1 MNEQRRSTDLIVSII
16 LIVVIIGLDQ
26 VSKLLVCEY
35 VKPVGSI
42 SILSNVLSFTYVENY
57 GAAFGIL
64 KSERWF
70 FIIVSLIMILAFMYL
85 LFFKKVKNKWLIA
98 SSVLLIGGG
107 VGNLIDRIFKG
118 YVIDFISLSFFKPVC
133 NLVDY
138 FITAGAVCLIMYI
151 VFFYKETEQKE
162 VKEAK

>member
-1 MNEQRRSTDLIVSII
+1 MIVSII
-16 LIVVIIGLDQ
+16 LVVVIIGLDQ

-35 VKPVGSI
+35 VKPIGSI
-42 SILSNVLSFTYVENY
+42 NILPNILSFTYVENY

-64 KSERWF
+64 KNERWF

-85 LFFKKVKNKWLIA
+85 LFFKKIKNKWIA
-98 SSVLLIGGG
+98 AASVLLIGGG
-107 VGNLIDRIFKG
+107 AGNLIDRIFQG

-133 NLVDY
+133 NLADY

-151 VFFYKETEQKE
+151 VFFYKETEK
-162 VKEAK
+162 KEAEEGK